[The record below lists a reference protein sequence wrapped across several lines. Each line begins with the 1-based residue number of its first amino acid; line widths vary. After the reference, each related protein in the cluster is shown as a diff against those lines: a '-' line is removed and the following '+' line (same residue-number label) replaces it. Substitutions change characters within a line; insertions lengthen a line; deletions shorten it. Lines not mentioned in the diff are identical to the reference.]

1 MEVID
6 VYWSFRSPY
15 SYLVTPDLVKL
26 EQDYDVDLKL
36 KVVLPI
42 AVRSKSTLFSASN
55 RKPAMYIVMDSLRRA
70 QFLGMPMIFPPKPD
84 PVVQNYETLEVA
96 EEQPLI
102 MRLVK
107 LGVEAQR
114 RGQGIAFAKEVSAV
128 IFGGT
133 DNWDQGDHLTK
144 AAEAAGLDLS
154 HMEASIENGDHLTEI
169 ERNHADLD
177 AAGHWGVPTMV
188 VRGEP
193 FFGQDR
199 VGTLRWRLDQYG
211 LGRDKNNYRA
221 DQV

>member
-1 MEVID
+1 METILESID

-26 EQDYDVDLKL
+26 TDDYNIEINL

-42 AVRSKSTLFSASN
+42 AVRAKSTLFDGAN

-70 QFLGMPMIFPPKPD
+70 EFLGMPMIFPPKPD
-84 PVVQNYETLEVA
+84 PVIQNYETLQVA
-96 EEQPLI
+96 DDQPLI
-102 MRLVK
+102 MRLAK

-114 RGQGIAFAKEVSAV
+114 RGKGLPFAKEVSRL

-133 DNWDQGDHLTK
+133 EGWDQGDHLEK
-144 AAEAAGLDLS
+144 AANNVGLELDE
-154 HMEASIENGDHLTEI
+154 MERAIGDGDHLEEI
-169 ERNHADLD
+169 ERNHNDLE

-188 VRGEP
+188 IRGEP

-199 VGTLRWRLDQYG
+199 IDTVRWRLDQLG
-211 LGRDKNNYRA
+211 LRRT
-221 DQV
+221 